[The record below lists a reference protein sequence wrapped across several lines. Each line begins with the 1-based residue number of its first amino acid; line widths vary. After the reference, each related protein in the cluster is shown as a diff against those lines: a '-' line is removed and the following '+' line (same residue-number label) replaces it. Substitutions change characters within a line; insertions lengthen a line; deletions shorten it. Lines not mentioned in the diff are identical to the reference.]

1 MKNWKVRTKIITL
14 IVVNLLILIMLSATG
29 TLMTNKM
36 SKVASNMYEVN
47 MRSLTIMDQIIMN
60 YGDSAANLLELMQ
73 TTDPT
78 ANKALVNLINA
89 TTASN
94 KEQFELMG
102 QMALSPANQ
111 KLAAELVPLAT
122 AFSEQRDNISALAA
136 SNENE
141 QAFQAYANLSNQ
153 RTQLNEVLNAMRTNL
168 IDEGGNAK
176 VDSDQ
181 QYAQSQWITGI
192 LFAIGLIVSLLLGTW
207 IVRLIV
213 RPLNNV
219 QLLMTNASDGD
230 LTVHSD
236 YVSKDEI
243 GQLSAGF
250 NTMISSIREITKK
263 VDESAMT
270 LSASSEQLTASAEQ
284 TAKASS
290 HIATSSGE
298 LSTGFES
305 QVETVNQVTNA
316 TNEMTDKMKQL
327 QTSNKNIQVL
337 TNHMEETAGNGINE
351 VQEITH
357 LINDL
362 ASNIQDNLNV
372 LTSLNQKSDE
382 IGLASQAIQQIA
394 KQTNL
399 LALNASIEAARAG
412 ESGRGFAVVA
422 DEIRKLAEGAA
433 QSSTQITA
441 LISDVQSESQKA
453 VEQVHTSVNNV
464 QAGVQSSERVNVAF
478 EAIRQAVADTVEQIG
493 GTRLMVGSIT
503 VQSQQISEA
512 MEHLS
517 ALSEQGSAGIQEMN
531 AASEEQLSTM
541 EEVSESARYLSS
553 LAEDL
558 QQLLAG
564 FKL

>member
-1 MKNWKVRTKIITL
+1 
-14 IVVNLLILIMLSATG
+14 
-29 TLMTNKM
+29 
-36 SKVASNMYEVN
+36 
-47 MRSLTIMDQIIMN
+47 
-60 YGDSAANLLELMQ
+60 
-73 TTDPT
+73 
-78 ANKALVNLINA
+78 
-89 TTASN
+89 
-94 KEQFELMG
+94 
-102 QMALSPANQ
+102 
-111 KLAAELVPLAT
+111 
-122 AFSEQRDNISALAA
+122 
-136 SNENE
+136 
-141 QAFQAYANLSNQ
+141 
-153 RTQLNEVLNAMRTNL
+153 
-168 IDEGGNAK
+168 
-176 VDSDQ
+176 
-181 QYAQSQWITGI
+181 
-192 LFAIGLIVSLLLGTW
+192 
-207 IVRLIV
+207 
-213 RPLNNV
+213 
-219 QLLMTNASDGD
+219 
-230 LTVHSD
+230 
-236 YVSKDEI
+236 
-243 GQLSAGF
+243 
-250 NTMISSIREITKK
+250 
-263 VDESAMT
+263 
-270 LSASSEQLTASAEQ
+270 
-284 TAKASS
+284 
-290 HIATSSGE
+290 
-298 LSTGFES
+298 
-305 QVETVNQVTNA
+305 
-316 TNEMTDKMKQL
+316 
-327 QTSNKNIQVL
+327 
-337 TNHMEETAGNGINE
+337 MEETAGNGISE

-357 LINDL
+357 LINNL

-453 VEQVHTSVNNV
+453 VEQVHTSVSNV